1 MPQPNTSQKIDPIR
15 EPLHFPLQYR
25 NFGSHETL
33 VGCFAEDVDGTDHA
47 AVHWFEIRR
56 TTGDWTVYQE
66 GVLGG
71 EPNVH
76 RSVCSAAMDKE
87 GNIAVG
93 YTRTGDFE
101 PHYPSIYYSGR
112 MASDPLGTMPH
123 YDNLIWDAAT
133 SNTDNERWGDY
144 SGIGVD
150 PADGCTFWYTTE
162 YGGSGQSRITS
173 FRFDDCPFKYTY
185 HLPLLLK
192 GG

>member
-1 MPQPNTSQKIDPIR
+1 
-15 EPLHFPLQYR
+15 
-25 NFGSHETL
+25 
-33 VGCFAEDVDGTDHA
+33 
-47 AVHWFEIRR
+47 
-56 TTGDWTVYQE
+56 
-66 GVLGG
+66 
-71 EPNVH
+71 
-76 RSVCSAAMDKE
+76 MDKE

-133 SNTDNERWGDY
+133 SKTDNERWGDY

-162 YGGSGQSRITS
+162 YGGSGQSRILRIDGAVVTGE
-173 FRFDDCPFKYTY
+173 DHAPV
-185 HLPLLLK
+185 PLLGVMTLDTVLVENGLDVTRIVNDVRDPRHGRNPAGSTLHRLELSGPHRVW
-192 GG
+192 GGPPVPVTADAAGLLAGHD

>member
-1 MPQPNTSQKIDPIR
+1 MPQPNTTQKIDPIR

-33 VGCFAEDVDGTDHA
+33 VGCFPEDVDGTDHA

-56 TTGDWTVYQE
+56 DTGGWYLYQE

-76 RSVCSAAMDKE
+76 RSVCSAAMDKN

-93 YTRTGDFE
+93 YTRTGDSA
-101 PHYPSIYYSGR
+101 PYYPSIYYSGR
-112 MASDPLGTMPH
+112 RASDSLGTMPY
-123 YDNLIWDAAT
+123 YDNLIWDGTT
-133 SNTDNERWGDY
+133 SNTDDERWGDY

-150 PADGCTFWYTTE
+150 PSDGCTFWYISE
-162 YGGSGQSRITS
+162 YGGSGETRIAS
-173 FRFDDCPFKYTY
+173 FEFFACGLDLSNKTY
-185 HLPLLLK
+185 LPLVLR
-192 GG
+192 